1 MAQATIHQV
10 QWCILHHPTR
20 SRSDL
25 YPRRKRTGESH
36 GAILHGQCPN
46 HEKDALED
54 RHTIFWRRKRSV
66 SMDKGTGQ
74 PDFLEVLR
82 QTSVRST
89 SGKHAWSWFRT
100 KRRRICTTDLFR
112 RTPPMRRR
120 YPANLSVPVNK
131 TTCKYRN
138 QIT

>member
-20 SRSDL
+20 SRSYL
-25 YPRRKRTGESH
+25 YSRRKRTGESH
-36 GAILHGQCPN
+36 GTILHGQCPN

-89 SGKHAWSWFRT
+89 SGKHARSWFRP
-100 KRRRICTTDLFR
+100 KRRRLCTLDLFR
-112 RTPPMRRR
+112 GTPSVRRR
-120 YPANLSVPVNK
+120 HPANLPVSVNK